1 MTKNQNS
8 PPAADERSQE
18 LDGIS
23 RRLVA
28 ARLAA
33 EPMSD
38 FPGQLPQTLDDAYA
52 IQAASIA
59 RWPDDVAGW
68 KIGMLSAADQDRF
81 QSERLAGPIFRSA
94 VQTIEPG
101 SCTTL
106 PIYVGGFAAV
116 EAEFVIELGETVP
129 PSENDYSDD
138 DLIGLISSLYA
149 GVEIASSP
157 MASINQIGPMCVIPD
172 FGNNAGLLL
181 GPVISDWRS
190 RSLESMTAKV
200 TVDDEIVGDAG
211 ANAIAGGP
219 LQALRFL
226 IGVFGSRGMEL
237 PKGTLVSTG
246 ASTGIHDVVVSSTAR
261 VEFGSIG
268 WFDFRFEPMPPRQ

>member
-1 MTKNQNS
+1 MTKHKKS
-8 PPAADERSQE
+8 PPAVDERSQA
-18 LDGIS
+18 LDAIS

-28 ARLAA
+28 ARLSA
-33 EPMSD
+33 EPLSD
-38 FPGQLPQTLDDAYA
+38 FPGQLPQTLVDAYA

-59 RWPDDVAGW
+59 RWPDVVAGW

-81 QSERLAGPIFRSA
+81 KSERLAGPIFRSA
-94 VQTIEPG
+94 IQKIEPG

-116 EAEFVIELGETVP
+116 EAEFVVELGETVR
-129 PSENDYSDD
+129 PSEKDYSDD
-138 DLIGLISSLYA
+138 ELIGLMSSLYA

-157 MASINQIGPMCVIPD
+157 MAAINQIGPMCVISD
-172 FGNNAGLLL
+172 FGNNSGLLL
-181 GPVISDWRS
+181 GPPIPDWVARP
-190 RSLESMTAKV
+190 LESMTAKV
-200 TVDDEIVGDAG
+200 FVDGKVVGDAG
-211 ANAIAGGP
+211 ASAIAGGP

-226 IGVFGSRGMEL
+226 IQIFGSRGEEL
-237 PKGTLVSTG
+237 PEGTLISTG

-268 WFDFRFEPMPPRQ
+268 WFDFRFEPMMPRQ